1 MSEVLKI
8 FVGVTPTYWLI
19 VCDPPATSKPFTSGE
34 TPAAYN
40 GARPLLALMIE
51 VPRVARSIFLLNE
64 SSLARDLLVLF
75 FDMKLMVARSK
86 DRHNVYSSNPLT
98 FFRVFLSMIN

>member
-19 VCDPPATSKPFTSGE
+19 VCDPPATSKPSTSDE
-34 TPAAYN
+34 TPAACN
-40 GARPLLALMIE
+40 GARPLLTPTID

-64 SSLARDLLVLF
+64 RSLAIDRLVFFLCFLF
-75 FDMKLMVARSK
+75 EFFIVSPMAWQP
-86 DRHNVYSSNPLT
+86 YSCEVGSA
-98 FFRVFLSMIN
+98 